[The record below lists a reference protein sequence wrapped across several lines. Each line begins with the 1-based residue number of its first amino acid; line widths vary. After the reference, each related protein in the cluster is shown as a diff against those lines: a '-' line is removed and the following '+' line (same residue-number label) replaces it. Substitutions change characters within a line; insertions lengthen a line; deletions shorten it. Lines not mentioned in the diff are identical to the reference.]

1 MQQETAD
8 YPARPRRLAPSTS
21 AVDGKAAGTTSG
33 GLSVRRLKVMRA
45 ATPGAHELH
54 PGCARRGGLPL
65 SPA

>member
-33 GLSVRRLKVMRA
+33 GLSVRRLKVMRRRPLALMSCTLA
-45 ATPGAHELH
+45 A
-54 PGCARRGGLPL
+54 RGGLPL